1 MVLNVGV
8 LQRYEGGSKGLRLHR
23 RRRRR
28 RRLENDDVYGVYEG
42 GRRLHLRFVFE
53 QGLGC

>member
-8 LQRYEGGSKGLRLHR
+8 LLRYEGGSKGLRLH
-23 RRRRR
+23 RR